1 MASARHSPDDQP
13 RHAQDRITITG
24 IEAYGYHGVLPHERR
39 DGQRFVVDL
48 TLGLD
53 TRPAAWSDDLSR
65 TVDYG
70 SLAQRVHDSVAS
82 DPVDLI
88 ETLAERVAGLVLDV
102 EPVRWVRVT
111 VHKPEAPIPVAFADV
126 AVTIERSRT

>member
-1 MASARHSPDDQP
+1 MDSRDTPWPADL
-13 RHAQDRITITG
+13 DRITITG
-24 IEAYGYHGVLPHERR
+24 IEAVGYHGLLPEERR

-48 TLGLD
+48 ELTLD
-53 TRPAAWSDDLSR
+53 TKAAAWSDDLSR

-70 SLAQRVHDSVAS
+70 NLAQQVHDAVAS

-88 ETLAERVAGLVLDV
+88 ETLAERVAGLVLDK
-102 EPVRWVRVT
+102 EPVQSVRVT
-111 VHKPEAPIPVAFADV
+111 VHKPEAPIPVTFTDV

>member
-1 MASARHSPDDQP
+1 MASGEPYHDAL
-13 RHAQDRITITG
+13 DRITITG
-24 IEAYGYHGVLPHERR
+24 IEAYGYHGLLPEERR
-39 DGQRFVVDL
+39 DGQRFVVDIDL
-48 TLGLD
+48 ALD
-53 TRPAAWSDDLSR
+53 TRAAAWSDDLSR

-70 SLAQRVHDSVAS
+70 SLTQRVHDAVAS
-82 DPVDLI
+82 DPVGLI

-111 VHKPEAPIPVAFADV
+111 VHKPEAPIPVTFTDV